1 MKVIFEQIM
10 RGILLERQTVNFSA
24 NN

>member
-1 MKVIFEQIM
+1 MKVIFEQIV
-10 RGILLERQTVNFSA
+10 RSIIRRT